1 MEEIC
6 ADVQL
11 SVEATPTGDY
21 VAKVQSSS
29 LFGLFSDVSS
39 EEVASKY
46 MLNNVQAAG
55 VQPGMPW
62 SAFPEIST
70 EAQRV
75 LESTY
80 STKAFIE
87 LHYVPETFDKLF
99 NMDKKF
105 ARLPIFRKDGS
116 VFVQL
121 ASKTTRYPYIA
132 IHNAGME
139 RLQDNRKWRTRNVQ
153 TGNKPDIA
161 RFFNMAFVSETK
173 SDRYVCQKTGEEIR
187 YSQVDGFFPY
197 FSNRSDKLKEIMF
210 YFHHKVIFLLLS
222 CPAPTQSNS
231 SSAGPQARRPC
242 HGTHRRARRGH
253 RLPPGSRH
261 DPRLRQAL
269 RHVRQDRRPAQVQV
283 QARAVLRQGVSDEA
297 LGRAQGWVSGVSGD
311 VFAPLRAFSK

>member
-29 LFGLFSDVSS
+29 LFSFFSDVSS

-121 ASKTTRYPYIA
+121 ASKTARYPYIA

-210 YFHHKVIFLLLS
+210 YFHHKVNFYYY
-222 CPAPTQSNS
+222 
-231 SSAGPQARRPC
+231 
-242 HGTHRRARRGH
+242 HH
-253 RLPPGSRH
+253 
-261 DPRLRQAL
+261 
-269 RHVRQDRRPAQVQV
+269 
-283 QARAVLRQGVSDEA
+283 VLRQHNLTAAAQDLKRVVLVTAPIDEREEA
-297 LGRAQGWVSGVSGD
+297 IG
-311 VFAPLRAFSK
+311 FLRAHGTIHAFDKLCAMCGKTGDLLKCKCKRVRYCGKECQMRHWAVHKVGCRE